1 MGHTVVQ
8 CAAHDER
15 GNDDDD
21 DEGEEQEAR
30 SLARPRLNSPPA
42 RPAETAME

>member
-1 MGHTVVQ
+1 MQ

-30 SLARPRLNSPPA
+30 SLAHVLILLPA
-42 RPAETAME
+42 RPKRRWNNTNRSG